1 MMVFEVMHRDPSRL
15 RAEAREY
22 RALAAELGG
31 STMRSAL
38 EETAAS
44 LDKLADEVERDL
56 NFPT

>member
-1 MMVFEVMHRDPSRL
+1 MHRDPLKL

-31 STMRSAL
+31 STMCSAL

-44 LDKLADEVERDL
+44 LDRLADEIER
-56 NFPT
+56 NFNLPT